1 MAERGGK
8 ETDATINYNVKN
20 TRKMTEIDLDKTK
33 QQIIHELVKLDR
45 GVLEREVSEAEHKE
59 MQEQLLN
66 SGKLDMLGQLARN
79 IKHELGNSLG
89 AVKNAAYFLNMALEK
104 PEPEVKEALTILE
117 KNVTRSEKIISG
129 LLSFAR
135 TKPNLRKVNIN
146 DVVRKTRPRAN
157 S

>member
-1 MAERGGK
+1 
-8 ETDATINYNVKN
+8 
-20 TRKMTEIDLDKTK
+20 MTEIDLDKTK

-59 MQEQLLN
+59 MQEQLLS
-66 SGKLDMLGQLARN
+66 SGKLDTLGQLARN

-89 AVKNAAYFLNMALEK
+89 AIKNAAYFLNMALEK

-117 KNVTRSEKIISG
+117 KNVTRSERIISG

-135 TKPNLRKVNIN
+135 TKPPNLRKMNIN
-146 DVVRKTRPRAN
+146 DVVRKTRPRTSIPKSIGRDRN
-157 S
+157 P